1 VTLQSSWHLVNARAP
16 AERGMSMSADA
27 LQLTKIPT
35 VHVGMLVHRP
45 PHEAFQAFVD
55 PAITTKFWFTKSSDK
70 MTAGA
75 ELRWDWE
82 MYGVS
87 TKVAVEEVE
96 ANRRIRFQWDDKPT
110 TVELRFTPWGDGAT
124 YVEVTEAGFN
134 GDGDELLARVADS
147 TGGFTI
153 VLCALKALLEH
164 GLVLTAVQ
172 DAHPKGLQP

>member
-1 VTLQSSWHLVNARAP
+1 MI
-16 AERGMSMSADA
+16 MSVDA
-27 LQLTKIPT
+27 LQLTQIPT
-35 VHVGMLVHRP
+35 VHVGMLVHKP
-45 PHEAFQAFVD
+45 PSEAFQAFVD
-55 PAITTKFWFTKSSDK
+55 PAITTKFWFTRSSDK
-70 MTAGA
+70 MTPGA

-87 TKVAVEEVE
+87 TKVAVNEVE
-96 ANRRIRFQWDDKPT
+96 ANHRIRFEWGDDKPT

-124 YVEVTEAGFN
+124 YVEATEAGLS
-134 GDGDELLARVADS
+134 GDGDEILARVADS

-164 GLVLTAVQ
+164 GLVLTVVR